1 MTTDKTLLAN
11 AQLTMDEARSGCV
24 KQIMLDGM
32 IAPVDIVIPAGIT
45 SGRAITVN
53 SVACVDRMGNS
64 CYKTLYVAVY
74 VPGAKKQK
82 KSIVKRF
89 WAAILALILMGGAIT
104 VLRPKETRDTRYYY
118 GHIDSIDSVIPNASQ
133 RYYLNTLPESMQ
145 SAATLLYQSMVDFKS
160 QCQLPVGIHIDD
172 FCQLLYIMKAECP
185 ELFQLDILNDIKY
198 YYDTQSKY
206 VYSVYFQYQISKEIY
221 AEMRVA
227 CEQKIAFLFS
237 QTVSMTETE
246 KQKYVFDYLV
256 GSTYYNAD
264 GEFASGAYGALVAG
278 EAKCDGISLAM
289 KWCMEQMDI
298 GCLCILANPREGEIG
313 HAWNMIQIGDAYYNV
328 DLTASMRYHDN
339 DDQIIRDVIV
349 YPLYNVSD
357 KWNDGDYVVCD
368 AFDRWTDKP
377 ICTTDLNSYY
387 ATIDRLYPA
396 NSDVATAVFENL
408 TDSMNIGDAISF
420 QLQSSQAYEQLLDE
434 MGAIAENWLNLNL
447 GENGLRVEWAFF
459 ANNVVWVR
467 VVVQ

>member
-1 MTTDKTLLAN
+1 MTTDKALLAN
-11 AQLTMDEARSGCV
+11 VQLTMDEARSGCV

-53 SVACVDRMGNS
+53 LVACVDRMGNA
-64 CYKTLYVAVY
+64 CQKTLYVAVY

-82 KSIVKRF
+82 KPIVSKIM
-89 WAAILALILMGGAIT
+89 AAILALILVGGVVTA
-104 VLRPKETRDTRYYY
+104 LRPKETRDTRYYY

-145 SAATLLYQSMVDFKS
+145 SAATLLYQAMADFKS

-172 FCQLLYIMKAECP
+172 FRHLLYIMKAECP

-198 YYDTQSKY
+198 YYDTQSEY
-206 VYSVYFQYQISKEIY
+206 VYAVYFQYPISREAY
-221 AEMRVA
+221 SQMRDA
-227 CEQKIAFLFS
+227 CEQKIAFLLS
-237 QTVSMTETE
+237 QTASMTETE
-246 KQKYVFDYLV
+246 KQKFVFDHLV
-256 GSTYYNAD
+256 SNTYYNAD
-264 GEFASGAYGALVAG
+264 GDFASGAYGALVAG

-289 KWCMEQMDI
+289 KWCMERMEI
-298 GCLCILANPREGEIG
+298 ACLCILADAREGKIG

-357 KWNDGDYVVCD
+357 EWNDENYIVCD

-387 ATIDRLYPA
+387 AMIDRLYPA
-396 NSDVATAVFENL
+396 NYDISAIVFENL
-408 TDSMNIGDAISF
+408 TDSMNNGDAISF
-420 QLQSSQAYEQLLDE
+420 QLQSSPMYEQLLDE
-434 MGAIAENWLNLNL
+434 MGAIAENWLNRNL
-447 GENGLRVEWAFF
+447 GEKDLRVEWAFF